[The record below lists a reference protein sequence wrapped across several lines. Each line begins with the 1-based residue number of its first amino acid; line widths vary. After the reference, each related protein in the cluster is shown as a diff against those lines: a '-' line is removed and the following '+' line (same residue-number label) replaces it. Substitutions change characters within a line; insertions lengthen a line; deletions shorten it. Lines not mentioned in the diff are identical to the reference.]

1 MSTWLIVVIVAVVV
15 VAILWSIGTV
25 NAFVRLQNLVSE
37 SWKQV
42 DVELQ
47 RRHDLVPALV
57 STVKQAAAF
66 ERGTLEAVVAARES
80 AVGARAGS
88 GDVASVSAA
97 EGALTAELGKL
108 RALAENYPQLQAVA
122 NYDRLHRDLTDTEDR
137 IAASRR
143 LYNGN
148 VRALNTKIET
158 VPASLVASARHV
170 RPATYFEMTG
180 PGVRDAL
187 DVEGLFRGTGPQA

>member
-1 MSTWLIVVIVAVVV
+1 VVIVVVAVVV
-15 VAILWSIGTV
+15 IAVLWSIGTV
-25 NAFVRLQNLVSE
+25 NSFVRLQNYVAE

-57 STVKQAAAF
+57 STVKQAAAY
-66 ERGTLEAVVAARES
+66 ERSTLEAVVAARES
-80 AVGARAGS
+80 AVGARTAS
-88 GDVASVSAA
+88 ADVATVSAA
-97 EGALTAELGKL
+97 EGALTAELRKL
-108 RALAENYPQLQAVA
+108 RALVENYPQLQAVA
-122 NYDRLHRDLTDTEDR
+122 NYDRLHRDLADTEDR

-143 LYNGN
+143 IYNAN

-170 RPATYFEMTG
+170 RPATYFEMSG

-187 DVEGLFRGTGPQA
+187 DVDRLFGGTGTQG